1 MEKSNGGA
9 RIEDHAVERRLNTW
23 DAMNIKTQRSI
34 YSERQKR
41 E

>member
-23 DAMNIKTQRSI
+23 DAMNIKTQISI
-34 YSERQKR
+34 YKERQ
-41 E
+41 